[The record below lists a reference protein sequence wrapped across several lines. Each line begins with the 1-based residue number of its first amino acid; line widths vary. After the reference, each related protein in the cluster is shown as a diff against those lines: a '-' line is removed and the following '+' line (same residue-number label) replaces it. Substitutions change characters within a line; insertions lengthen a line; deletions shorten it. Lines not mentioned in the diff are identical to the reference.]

1 MATKYLKC
9 VLACSYC
16 GEGIALSRSRFY
28 NSSEEINEMSL
39 GLISKESTIYI
50 QSCTPDTVLGFFP
63 SLLESQGKTTRTRH
77 EERRC
82 GPVYC

>member
-39 GLISKESTIYI
+39 GLISKESTII
-50 QSCTPDTVLGFFP
+50 IHTVMH
-63 SLLESQGKTTRTRH
+63 S
-77 EERRC
+77 
-82 GPVYC
+82 